1 MSTIQSRTPEKKG
14 QKTSSTR
21 KIGPAKKRK
30 EGQEKRKKRG
40 GEKAKS
46 KSQHCCVVTLFCKNG
61 ENIFFFSLFN
71 KTAAR
76 SSQLFSP
83 EGIFVLCCRFPAK
96 QHSFKA
102 FSEFF
107 ATKFINDRNCKR
119 KRNPLCLESLRFCH
133 FLLLEMPKNK
143 YNRYGVLLTKNPLL
157 AKIRVIQKVSFSLM
171 SSLCRSVGTLF
182 YLSKVL

>member
-61 ENIFFFSLFN
+61 ENIFFFHYLI
-71 KTAAR
+71 K
-76 SSQLFSP
+76 QLREAVSYSVQKEFSFCVVGFQQNSILLRP
-83 EGIFVLCCRFPAK
+83 SRN
-96 QHSFKA
+96 
-102 FSEFF
+102 FF

-119 KRNPLCLESLRFCH
+119 KRNPLCLESLRVCH

-157 AKIRVIQKVSFSLM
+157 AKIRVI
-171 SSLCRSVGTLF
+171 
-182 YLSKVL
+182 

>member
-61 ENIFFFSLFN
+61 ENIFFFFHYLI
-71 KTAAR
+71 K
-76 SSQLFSP
+76 QLREAVSYSV
-83 EGIFVLCCRFPAK
+83 IRFPAK

-107 ATKFINDRNCKR
+107 ATKFMNDRNCKR
-119 KRNPLCLESLRFCH
+119 KRNPLCLESLRVCH

-157 AKIRVIQKVSFSLM
+157 AKIRVI
-171 SSLCRSVGTLF
+171 
-182 YLSKVL
+182 